1 MNIEHSTIEE
11 YMDSE
16 HSVTDFTVNG
26 KCSQCGG
33 CCSRSLPLTDDE
45 KESIKKFIKKK
56 KVKPHKLATNP
67 LLAQE
72 PIDFTCPF
80 LRFNNDAEAWCSIYP
95 VRPGVCK
102 AFQCNKDD
110 GQVATDL
117 SKDDLAKYK
126 SLPPRIVLD
135 MWETFFPEKK

>member
-1 MNIEHSTIEE
+1 MNIETSTLGE
-11 YMDSE
+11 YQERKDE
-16 HSVTDFTVNG
+16 VTDFTVDG

-33 CCSRSLPLTDDE
+33 CCSRTLPLTDKE
-45 KESIKKFIKKK
+45 KETIKKFVKKK
-56 KVKPHKLATNP
+56 KLKPHRIPINP
-67 LLAQE
+67 LLAEQ

-80 LRFNNDAEAWCSIYP
+80 LQFDRDGDGTWCSIYN

-117 SKDDLAKYK
+117 SKDDLESSKT
-126 SLPPRIVLD
+126 LPPRAIVD
-135 MWETFFPEKK
+135 MWDTFFKK